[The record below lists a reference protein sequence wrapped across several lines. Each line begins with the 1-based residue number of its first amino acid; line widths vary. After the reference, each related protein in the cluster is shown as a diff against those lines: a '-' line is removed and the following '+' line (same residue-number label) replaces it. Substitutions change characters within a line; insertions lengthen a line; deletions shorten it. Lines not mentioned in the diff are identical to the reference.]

1 MTNSNVWI
9 KTGLVLTYGESIDA
23 DYHSHLAM
31 QLIWPDS
38 DAMCILNGE
47 TLQSVAIIDSRQT
60 HCLSMTKGWVLLI
73 EPSSMLGQSLK
84 ERLNSQSWV
93 SMPILQGA
101 DIELPIKHQGDAFG
115 HFASLLAAINLDGSL
130 LDTDLSIVTDP
141 RIGELLDELNLCFT
155 ASCTKPNQWRAKEV
169 AQKCHLSESRF
180 LHLFSQQVGIAW
192 RPYLLWRRM
201 ICALQMMMNGATA
214 TEAAYGA
221 GFSDS
226 AHLSRTFRSTFGM
239 TIRQAK
245 SLLIS

>member
-1 MTNSNVWI
+1 MTTSNVWI

-38 DAMCILNGE
+38 DAMCTLNGKV
-47 TLQSVAIIDSRQT
+47 LQNVAVIDSKQI

-73 EPSSMLGQSLK
+73 EPSSILGQCLK
-84 ERLNSQSWV
+84 ERLNSQSWM
-93 SMPILQGA
+93 SMPTSQGSEV
-101 DIELPIKHQGDAFG
+101 DLPIKQQGDAFA
-115 HFASLLAAINLDGSL
+115 HFASMLAAINLDGRL
-130 LDTDLSIVTDP
+130 LDTDLSVVTDT
-141 RIGELLDELNLCFT
+141 RIGELLDELNICF
-155 ASCTKPNQWRAKEV
+155 AGACAKPNQWRAKDV
-169 AQKCHLSESRF
+169 AHKLHLSESRF

-201 ICALQMMMNGATA
+201 LCALQMMMNGATA

-245 SLLIS
+245 SLLH